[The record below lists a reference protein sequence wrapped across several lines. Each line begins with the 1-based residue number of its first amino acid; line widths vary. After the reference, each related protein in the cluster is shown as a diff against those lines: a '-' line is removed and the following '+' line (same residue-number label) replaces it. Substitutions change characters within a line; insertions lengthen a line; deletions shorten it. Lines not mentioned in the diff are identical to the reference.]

1 MEPQIPGSAS
11 LPFDHGYGGE
21 DHANEE
27 SKDQETNIFKLK
39 KVDTHPTA
47 HFSVETPGGE
57 EYPDPAPQ
65 PFEVNRSQALNQDQH
80 L

>member
-11 LPFDHGYGGE
+11 LPYDHRYEGE
-21 DHANEE
+21 DQVNENDKLHE
-27 SKDQETNIFKLK
+27 SNIFKLK
-39 KVDTHPTA
+39 KVDTHQTA

-57 EYPDPAPQ
+57 EYPDPASQ
-65 PFEVNRSQALNQDQH
+65 TFEVNRGQALFQDQH